1 MTPIPRRILIIRRD
15 NIGDLVCTTPLIA
28 ALRQR
33 FPKAE
38 IDFLVNSYNAPVVEG
53 HPQVDRVFVY
63 TKAKHAGG
71 TGARL
76 GAYLDRLGLAWALRR
91 RGYDWAILAGRTGV
105 ARMLRTARL
114 AGVANIV
121 GFARPDELRGL
132 THPIALPEQP
142 EHEVAATL
150 RLLAPL
156 DIIDGA
162 PPLSL
167 APRPIQRE
175 RFARQLTQ
183 CAGYR
188 PGMPVVAFHVSAR
201 KPSQRWPAERVV
213 AMMRTLHEREHCAFL
228 LFWSPGPQDHPQH
241 PGDDEKAAAII
252 AAAQGLPLLPCP
264 TAELA
269 DLIGGLSLA
278 DQVVCSDGGA
288 MHLAAGLGKPIL
300 CFFGQSDAR
309 VWHPWQVPHV
319 VLQPPSHDVS
329 DVDVAMALEG
339 WEKLQG
345 QINPNPK
352 S

>member
-1 MTPIPRRILIIRRD
+1 MKILIIRRD

-33 FPKAE
+33 FPQAA

-71 TGARL
+71 ARARL

-114 AGVANIV
+114 AGAANIV
-121 GFARPDELRGL
+121 GFARPGELRGL
-132 THPIALPEQP
+132 THPIALPGQP
-142 EHEVAATL
+142 EHEAAATL
-150 RLLAPL
+150 RLLSPL
-156 DIIDGA
+156 GIAGVA

-167 APRPIQRE
+167 APRPAERE
-175 RFARQLTQ
+175 AFARQLAQ
-183 CAGYR
+183 CPGYR

-201 KPSQRWPAERVV
+201 KPSQRWPAEHVA
-213 AMMRTLHEREHCAFL
+213 AMMRALHQREGCALL
-228 LFWSPGPQDHPQH
+228 LFWSPGAPDHPQH
-241 PGDDEKAAAII
+241 PGDDDKAAAIV
-252 AAAQGLPLLPCP
+252 AACADLPLLPCP
-264 TAELA
+264 TERLEQ
-269 DLIGGLSLA
+269 LIGGLALA
-278 DQVVCSDGGA
+278 DRVVCSDGGA

-319 VLQPPSHDVS
+319 VLQPPSHDVG

-339 WEKLQG
+339 WERLQG
-345 QINPNPK
+345 QGK
-352 S
+352 SNSTS